1 VPLFRL
7 VLPLT
12 LALALAG
19 CTQFPELDSRTAD
32 IDPRAPYPALVPL
45 EPLLAQARDTRID
58 DESEARVAARV
69 AALNARAERLR
80 RTIIDSDT
88 RDRLDRGV
96 TR

>member
-1 VPLFRL
+1 MPLFRL
-7 VLPLT
+7 ALPLI
-12 LALALAG
+12 LALAG

-32 IDPRAPYPALVPL
+32 IDPRAPFPALVPL
-45 EPLLAQARDTRID
+45 EPLLAQAGDTRID

-88 RDRLDRGV
+88 RDRMDRGV